1 MNEDITSTNDIAE
14 RFMQIIPADDY
25 ALLVKRDGAQY
36 MERVV
41 AFGVTEIGLNPPNPF
56 RSQSGR
62 VVPIIAKLE
71 LIDGEPVSVLRE
83 GKGVLLHASS
93 FTNDAHKNTALK
105 TGKPVGR
112 L

>member
-1 MNEDITSTNDIAE
+1 MSDETDFSDLAE
-14 RFMQIIPADDY
+14 RFFQIIPADDY

-41 AFGVTEIGLNPPNPF
+41 AFGITDIGLNPPNPF

-62 VVPIIAKLE
+62 VVPIVARHEIVNGE
-71 LIDGEPVSVLRE
+71 LTSVLRE
-83 GKGVLLHASS
+83 GRGTLLHATAFAADQSKI
-93 FTNDAHKNTALK
+93 AALK